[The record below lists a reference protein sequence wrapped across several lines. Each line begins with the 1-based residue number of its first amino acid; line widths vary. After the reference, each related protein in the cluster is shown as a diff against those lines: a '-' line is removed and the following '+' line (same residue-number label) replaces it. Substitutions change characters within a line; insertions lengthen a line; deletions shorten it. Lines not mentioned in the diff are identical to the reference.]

1 MMGDSCNCAIQR
13 RIQEQITTLTFPGGG
28 LAMLS
33 CPHSS
38 PVYAPARAHIFKFL
52 IHTKSIPKF
61 LSELKYKFIC
71 ETYFLFLFNLS
82 GCV

>member
-38 PVYAPARAHIFKFL
+38 PVYALLVLIFSSF
-52 IHTKSIPKF
+52 
-61 LSELKYKFIC
+61 
-71 ETYFLFLFNLS
+71 
-82 GCV
+82 